1 MDRPNVKFGDIVAG
15 DVIKYSFLFD
25 NEEPPTI
32 GISLAEVMAVTPKH
46 CTLEY
51 TDFAGETVKIPY
63 ESIIEVYRK
72 VNG

>member
-1 MDRPNVKFGDIVAG
+1 MDRPVIKFGVVKVG
-15 DVIKYSFLFD
+15 DVIKYNFLFT
-25 NEEPPTI
+25 NEEPPILAT
-32 GISLAEVMAVTPKH
+32 SLAEVMAVTPKH

-63 ESIIEVYRK
+63 ESIVDVYRK